1 MFVKAVGKP
10 LEILAKLNELA
21 GFPENEE
28 IELFEVLIPMH
39 HFLYHFPKFELAGFP
54 ILGFFLDF
62 CILYSLYQVWM
73 TTGAF
78 AETIFLEITIILL
91 AFFLFAGDQIWAKH
105 HVWTNRQE
113 NQFQK

>member
-1 MFVKAVGKP
+1 LDDVTYFYLYAKHSYVGRMFVKAVGKP

-54 ILGFFLDF
+54 IPGFFLDF
-62 CILYSLYQVWM
+62 CILYSLYQV
-73 TTGAF
+73 
-78 AETIFLEITIILL
+78 
-91 AFFLFAGDQIWAKH
+91 
-105 HVWTNRQE
+105 
-113 NQFQK
+113 